1 MSPSI
6 PWGDEELSFELP
18 KRWNF
23 LGYVKPS
30 EAKPATSVE
39 DELKSAL
46 RSPIGSP
53 PLEHLCEEKRKI
65 AVVVDDISRP
75 TPARLFM
82 NTLLDTIVDCGV
94 SKDVITLVT
103 GTGTHRAM
111 THEEMEEKVGK
122 EVVQKFRW
130 INHDCKDRNSLVS
143 LGKTKRG
150 TPVQINRHVVE
161 ADLVV
166 LVGTIE
172 PHPHAGFGGGFK
184 NIVPGVASDKTIG
197 YNHLLSAT
205 KRNYSMVGWE
215 PERNPMRLDAEEAGR
230 MLKGQTFMVNTV
242 LTPDLKISKIFAG
255 DPVKAHRAG
264 LSYSK
269 SIYGVEIE
277 RQADVVISSSHPMDH
292 DLRQG
297 VKAVANTFAA
307 AKEGGIVI
315 AAMRCKGGAGDMEV
329 PKISIPESEKA
340 IRLLEKALIPVVR
353 YLPFG
358 IPVEERFYM
367 YTALR
372 TVLRNRVIIYAPEI
386 PLEVRKRLS
395 YFFSTQDF
403 QQTIQ
408 ETSKRVPEAD
418 VLIFPEGGIT
428 YPIINSG

>member
-6 PWGDEELSFELP
+6 PWGDEELSFEMP
-18 KRWNF
+18 EGWNF
-23 LGYVKPS
+23 LGYVNPS
-30 EAKPATSVE
+30 EAKPAASVE
-39 DELKSAL
+39 EELKSAL
-46 RSPIGSP
+46 RTPIGSP
-53 PLEHLCEEKRKI
+53 PLKRLCEGKKKI
-65 AVVVDDISRP
+65 AVVVEDISRP
-75 TPARLFM
+75 TPAYLFM
-82 NTLLDTIVDCGV
+82 KMLLDTIVNSGV
-94 SKDVITLVT
+94 SKEAITLVT

-111 THEEMEEKVGK
+111 TDEEMEEKVGK
-122 EVVQKFRW
+122 EVAQQFKWV
-130 INHDCKDRNSLVS
+130 NHECKDKSSLAS

-150 TPVQINRHVVE
+150 TPVELNRHVVE
-161 ADLVV
+161 ADLVI

-184 NIVPGVASDKTIG
+184 NIVPGVASDRTIG

-205 KRNYSMVGWE
+205 KSNYSMVGWE
-215 PERNPMRLDAEEAGR
+215 PERNPMRLDAEDAGR

-255 DPVKAHRAG
+255 DPIKAHREG
-264 LSYSK
+264 LSYSR
-269 SIYGVEIE
+269 SIYGVAIE

-329 PKISIPESEKA
+329 PKISIPKSEKA
-340 IRLLEKALIPVVR
+340 IRLLERALIPVVR
-353 YLPFG
+353 YLPYG

-372 TVLRNRVIIYAPEI
+372 TVLRNRVVIYAPEI
-386 PLEVRKRLS
+386 PLEARKRLS
-395 YFFSTQDF
+395 YFFSTLDF
-403 QQTIQ
+403 QQTI
-408 ETSKRVPEAD
+408 EAASKRIPKAD
-418 VLIFPEGGIT
+418 VLIFPKGGIT
-428 YPIINSG
+428 YPIIKQ

>member
-6 PWGDEELSFELP
+6 PWGGEELAFELP
-18 KRWNF
+18 SGWNL
-23 LGYVKPS
+23 LGYVKPA
-30 EAKPATSVE
+30 EVKPTESVE
-39 DELKSAL
+39 DELRSAL
-46 RSPIGSP
+46 QKPFGIP
-53 PLEHLCEEKRKI
+53 PLKRLCEGKNKI
-65 AVVVDDISRP
+65 AVVVEDISRP
-75 TPARLFM
+75 TPANLFM
-82 NTLLDTIVDCGV
+82 KSLLDEMLRWGAQ
-94 SKDVITLVT
+94 KEAITLVT

-111 THEEMEEKVGK
+111 TEAEMEEKVGK
-122 EVVQKFRW
+122 EVAQEFRW
-130 INHDCKDRNSLVS
+130 VNHDCRDKSSMVS

-150 TPVQINRHVVE
+150 TPVELNKLVVE

-215 PERNPMRLDAEEAGR
+215 PEKNPMRLDAEEVGR

-242 LTPDLKISKIFAG
+242 LTPDLKISRIFAG
-255 DPVKAHRAG
+255 DPIQAHRAG
-264 LSYSK
+264 LSYSR

-307 AKEGGIVI
+307 AKERGLVI
-315 AAMRCKGGAGDMEV
+315 AAMRCKSGAGDMEV
-329 PKISIPESEKA
+329 PKISIPKSEKA
-340 IRLLEKALIPVVR
+340 IRLMEMALVPVVR

-358 IPVEERFYM
+358 IPIEERFYM

-372 TVLRNRVIIYAPEI
+372 TVLRNRVVIYAPEI
-386 PLEVRKRLS
+386 PLEARKKLS
-395 YFFSTQDF
+395 YFFSTQTF
-403 QQTIQ
+403 Q
-408 ETSKRVPEAD
+408 ETLETAAERIPKAD
-418 VLIFPEGGIT
+418 VLIFPKGGIT
-428 YPIINSG
+428 YPIIKE